1 MCNVIP
7 NRRMAFT
14 VLLSV
19 LVAGCGIKWAT
30 NKVLT
35 NRDAI
40 EQVGAV
46 YDALTPKDTT
56 ERIVFIPGD
65 SVIIDRFDT
74 AYSYST
80 DTLRQTDTIRIT
92 KVQTIR
98 RTDTIIRTLPHDNRE
113 LNRINDSLVLY
124 KAITDRLSGEA
135 IQYKAQVKKAENRLI
150 WFAGIVLA
158 LGVVIGLL
166 LKFKIYPRL

>member
-1 MCNVIP
+1 MRNALHRILT
-7 NRRMAFT
+7 FSF
-14 VLLSV
+14 LLLLGS
-19 LVAGCGIKWAT
+19 CGIKWAT

-35 NRDAI
+35 NRSAI

-56 ERIVFIPGD
+56 ERIVFIEGD
-65 SVIIDRFDT
+65 SIV
-74 AYSYST
+74 
-80 DTLRQTDTIRIT
+80 LEKTDTIYTKDTLLNEIT
-92 KVQTIR
+92 NTIR
-98 RTDTIIRTLPHDNRE
+98 TVRNIRTVDTIIRTLPPDNRAIAR
-113 LNRINDSLVLY
+113 LKDTISHY

-166 LKFKIYPRL
+166 LKFKIYPKTM

>member
-1 MCNVIP
+1 MCNVLP

-35 NRDAI
+35 NRNAI

-56 ERIVFIPGD
+56 ERLVFIQGD
-65 SVIIDRFDT
+65 SIVVERI
-74 AYSYST
+74 
-80 DTLRQTDTIRIT
+80 DTLRVVKDSLTVDTNIIYVTKHRFVSVTDTIV
-92 KVQTIR
+92 K
-98 RTDTIIRTLPHDNRE
+98 TLPPDNRAMARLLDSLGKYANE
-113 LNRINDSLVLY
+113 LNQAKGNITAKD
-124 KAITDRLSGEA
+124 KALKT
-135 IQYKAQVKKAENRLI
+135 AENRLLYA
-150 WFAGIVLA
+150 AGIVLT
-158 LGVVIGLL
+158 LGIVIGLL
-166 LKFKIYPRL
+166 LRFKVKL

>member
-1 MCNVIP
+1 MRNALHRILTIS
-7 NRRMAFT
+7 F
-14 VLLSV
+14 LLLLGS
-19 LVAGCGIKWAT
+19 CGIKWAT

-35 NRDAI
+35 NRSAI

-56 ERIVFIPGD
+56 ERLVFITGD
-65 SVIIDRFDT
+65 SILVEK
-74 AYSYST
+74 
-80 DTLRQTDTIRIT
+80 TDTIRTKDTLTLEIT
-92 KVQTIR
+92 NTVYNTRTIR
-98 RTDTIIRTLPHDNRE
+98 RTDTIIRTLPPDNRKIQR
-113 LNRINDSLVLY
+113 LTDSISHY

>member
-1 MCNVIP
+1 MRNALYRILT
-7 NRRMAFT
+7 FSF
-14 VLLSV
+14 LLLLGS
-19 LVAGCGIKWAT
+19 CGIKWAT

-35 NRDAI
+35 NRAAI
-40 EQVGAV
+40 EKVGAV

-74 AYSYST
+74 AYSRSIYT
-80 DTLRQTDTIRIT
+80 IRQIDTIRIT

-98 RTDTIIRTLPHDNRE
+98 RTDTIIRKLPPDNRKVQR
-113 LNRINDSLVLY
+113 LTDSISHY

-150 WFAGIVLA
+150 WFAGLVLI

-166 LKFKIYPRL
+166 LKFKIYPKI

>member
-1 MCNVIP
+1 MCNAIHKLL
-7 NRRMAFT
+7 T
-14 VLLSV
+14 ISVLLLLTS
-19 LVAGCGIKWAT
+19 CGIKWAT

-35 NRDAI
+35 NRAAI

-46 YDALTPKDTT
+46 YDALTPKDTM

-80 DTLRQTDTIRIT
+80 DTIKQTDTIRIT

-98 RTDTIIRTLPHDNRE
+98 RTDTIIRTLPPDNRKIQR
-113 LNRINDSLVLY
+113 LTDSISHY

-135 IQYKAQVKKAENRLI
+135 IQYKAQVKTANNRLI

-166 LKFKIYPRL
+166 LKFKIYPKV

>member
-1 MCNVIP
+1 MRNAIHWL
-7 NRRMAFT
+7 FT
-14 VLLSV
+14 ISFLLLLGS
-19 LVAGCGIKWAT
+19 CGIKWAT

-40 EQVGAV
+40 EKVGAV

-56 ERIVFIPGD
+56 ERLVFIPGD

-92 KVQTIR
+92 KMQTIR
-98 RTDTIIRTLPHDNRE
+98 RTDTIIRTLPPDNRAIAR
-113 LNRINDSLVLY
+113 LKDTISYY

-166 LKFKIYPRL
+166 LKFKIYQKVW

>member
-1 MCNVIP
+1 MRNALH
-7 NRRMAFT
+7 RLFT
-14 VLLSV
+14 ISFLLLLGS
-19 LVAGCGIKWAT
+19 CGIKWAT

-35 NRDAI
+35 NRAAI

-65 SVIIDRFDT
+65 SIVMEK
-74 AYSYST
+74 
-80 DTLRQTDTIRIT
+80 TDTIRTKDTLMNEIT
-92 KVQTIR
+92 NTIYSSKIIR
-98 RTDTIIRTLPHDNRE
+98 RTDTIIRTLPPDNRNIQR
-113 LNRINDSLVLY
+113 LTDTISHY

-150 WFAGIVLA
+150 WFAGILLA

-166 LKFKIYPRL
+166 LKFKIYPKV

>member
-1 MCNVIP
+1 MRNALH
-7 NRRMAFT
+7 RLFT
-14 VLLSV
+14 FSFLLLLGS
-19 LVAGCGIKWAT
+19 CGIKWAT

-65 SVIIDRFDT
+65 SIITEVHDT
-74 AYSYST
+74 TYSHST
-80 DTLRQTDTIRIT
+80 DTLRLKDTIRIT
-92 KVQTIR
+92 TVR
-98 RTDTIIRTLPHDNRE
+98 RILSTDTIIRTLPPDNRAMARLLDSLGKYTNE
-113 LNRINDSLVLY
+113 LNQAKGNLTAKE
-124 KAITDRLSGEA
+124 KALKT
-135 IQYKAQVKKAENRLI
+135 AENRLY

>member
-1 MCNVIP
+1 MRNAIH
-7 NRRMAFT
+7 RLLTISFLL
-14 VLLSV
+14 LLSS
-19 LVAGCGIKWAT
+19 CSIKWAT

-35 NRDAI
+35 NRAAI

-65 SVIIDRFDT
+65 SIVVEKIDTFLTVSDSLTVDT
-74 AYSYST
+74 N
-80 DTLRQTDTIRIT
+80 TIYVT
-92 KVQTIR
+92 KQIR
-98 RTDTIIRTLPHDNRE
+98 VSKTDTIIRTLPPDNRAIAR
-113 LNRINDSLVLY
+113 LNDSISHY
-124 KAITDRLSGEA
+124 KAITDRLTGEA
-135 IQYKAQVKKAENRLI
+135 IQYKVQVKTANNRLI
-150 WFAGIVLA
+150 WFAGIVLV

>member
-1 MCNVIP
+1 MRNALHRI
-7 NRRMAFT
+7 FT
-14 VLLSV
+14 FSFLLLLGS
-19 LVAGCGIKWAT
+19 CGIKWAT

-40 EQVGAV
+40 EKVGEV

-56 ERIVFIPGD
+56 ERLVFIPGD

-74 AYSYST
+74 AYSYSI
-80 DTLRQTDTIRIT
+80 DTLRRIDTIRIT
-92 KVQTIR
+92 KLQTIR
-98 RTDTIIRTLPHDNRE
+98 RTDTIIRTLPLDNRAIAR
-113 LNRINDSLVLY
+113 LKDTISHY
-124 KAITDRLSGEA
+124 KAITDRLIGEA
-135 IQYKAQVKKAENRLI
+135 IQHKAQVKTAENRLI

-166 LKFKIYPRL
+166 LKFKIYPKI

>member
-1 MCNVIP
+1 MRNAIHWL
-7 NRRMAFT
+7 FT
-14 VLLSV
+14 ISFLLLLGS
-19 LVAGCGIKWAT
+19 CGIKWAT

-35 NRDAI
+35 NRAAI

-65 SVIIDRFDT
+65 SIFSVTHDT
-74 AYSYST
+74 AIIKDHIFS
-80 DTLRQTDTIRIT
+80 RDTIRIT
-92 KVQTIR
+92 TTKRIVS
-98 RTDTIIRTLPHDNRE
+98 TDTIIRTLPPDNRKIQR
-113 LNRINDSLVLY
+113 LTDSISNY

-150 WFAGIVLA
+150 WFAAIVLA

-166 LKFKIYPRL
+166 LKFKIYPKL